1 MAYCFFYA
9 EIEGVGNDSVPNA
22 YLICPREGFH
32 KGVQVAQV
40 QVMSCVQ
47 SQSYFVRFL
56 CGGAI
61 VCNGRFGVV
70 VVLFGVRPRVE
81 FHSVSPCAFRIF
93 HHFRVSIHKY
103 ADAYLLLVESAYQ
116 FRQVCLVFF
125 GVPTV
130 VACQL
135 VGAVGHQRYLCG
147 ANIQHQF
154 DKLFGGVA
162 LYVQFGFHERTE
174 RIHIAATDMPLIG
187 AGMHRNALSAKSFAV
202 GGKTLYIG
210 QIAAAC
216 IAQGSHF
223 VYIYAEPCHFLFPL
237 CV

>member
-1 MAYCFFYA
+1 M
-9 EIEGVGNDSVPNA
+9 
-22 YLICPREGFH
+22 
-32 KGVQVAQV
+32 
-40 QVMSCVQ
+40 
-47 SQSYFVRFL
+47 
-56 CGGAI
+56 
-61 VCNGRFGVV
+61 
-70 VVLFGVRPRVE
+70 
-81 FHSVSPCAFRIF
+81 
-93 HHFRVSIHKY
+93 
-103 ADAYLLLVESAYQ
+103 
-116 FRQVCLVFF
+116 FF

-162 LYVQFGFHERTE
+162 LYVQFGFHERAE
-174 RIHIAATDMPLIG
+174 RIHIAASNMPLIG

-202 GGKTLYIG
+202 GGKTLHIG

-216 IAQGSHF
+216 VAQGSHF

-237 CV
+237 SKCRNTAVSMVCRLSSLPMFLFACNPLQRYSFFPNYTNNLCYRPIRFVYSCFFAAFFRSTGRPLSARIVRIWVCVRCIHIARAAAASGALLG